1 MKLASCEAN
10 FILPL
15 RYENV
20 NRESEVHFIFG
31 NSGLLSIKLSYVT
44 LRHMSIG
51 AGIIAAVPLQE
62 IDNAPHAQTSAQR
75 NNESLQSINSGR
87 KELHITSISP
97 GGSPAMKKAAYIDG
111 ACRTLGQFVPKCC
124 LYKGVRVIEIVIVED
139 VLVLLYE
146 YNAYMY
152 ALHNF

>member
-51 AGIIAAVPLQE
+51 SGVVRAVALQQ
-62 IDNAPHAQTSAQR
+62 IDHAPHAKASAEGH
-75 NNESLQSINSGR
+75 NEGLQSVDGRR
-87 KELHITSISP
+87 KELHIASISP
-97 GGSPAMKKAAYIDG
+97 GNT
-111 ACRTLGQFVPKCC
+111 RT
-124 LYKGVRVIEIVIVED
+124 
-139 VLVLLYE
+139 
-146 YNAYMY
+146 
-152 ALHNF
+152 